1 MRGME
6 FTFPYQTLQLNEEQA
21 AAVQRP
27 AHAHQRIVAA
37 AGSGK
42 TTTLAAR
49 IAWLI
54 LNCDILPETV
64 VLMTF
69 SRNAAKQMVG
79 RIEELIG
86 KTAIW
91 AGTFHSLAKHL
102 LVQYQKGLQNKLFF
116 VDELIGLGIRWL
128 DTAAGQAWI
137 SKLTHVVVDEFQD
150 INQGQWDMISRMIS
164 KGARL
169 IVVGDDAQNIYTW
182 RGSNVRFILELG
194 DHLKGLADD
203 QLRTNYRSSECIIQA
218 ANAVM
223 RFIPTLSWKQ
233 AMRGSGAYG
242 GQRPEVRF
250 FWRMKDETRW
260 IIQTIQEIWS
270 GSDQAPTIAIL
281 SRTNMDLYRTE
292 EELLTNGIA
301 YRMDENHLPSHQA
314 PRGQRVVDLVTL
326 HASKGLEWDVVFLM
340 HCNDEIFPASK
351 QKEDIVCERRLFYVA
366 LTRARKHLFMSYNKK
381 ERDLCRF
388 VREIPSKYLLY
399 HGLARYCLS
408 DLELLGGKPSFESL
422 ISRLDGDDFLTFRKD
437 GYLGWLDSSNLEV
450 STLFRPGEAW
460 TLPKWITR
468 NDVGRDFL
476 RFLRCWILRLFSQK
490 GGDEAIF
497 RDAPAERALFT
508 LRIYAED
515 FPFWEKWKDEVTEMT
530 YFWFSGEEQ
539 QRTLPPVEYSKVLRW
554 SQKKGLTWS
563 SLDCLTATSL
573 LSKIRAQLR
582 PLRNVEYNLH
592 EFTLGFARFVV
603 PTEWR
608 AEVLRSWRTVLNLK
622 KPVSSVLEDIW
633 RVASL
638 RSVSEGRNAP
648 LYRVKESIQHLK
660 DLELGEYLETLEEA
674 IHAWISESEEL
685 QIGLEIETDAILPEQ
700 IDFFWGRTFWK
711 IAEDPKQAEQESPD
725 TLRLLL
731 LALVAGVAQK
741 NGIAVDYVGL
751 VFPLTGKLMRIRL
764 PFNWKADTQTILKRC
779 LAK

>member
-1 MRGME
+1 ME
-6 FTFPYQTLQLNEEQA
+6 FTFPYQTLTLNEEQA
-21 AAVQRP
+21 TAVKRP
-27 AHAHQRIVAA
+27 FHVHQRIVAS

-49 IAWLI
+49 ISWLI
-54 LNCDILPETV
+54 LNCDIRPETI

-86 KTAIW
+86 KTNLW

-102 LVQYQKGLQNKLFF
+102 LHLHEKTIENKLFF
-116 VDELIGLGIRWL
+116 VDELIGLGIKWF
-128 DTAAGQAWI
+128 DSPQGKTWI
-137 SKLTHVVVDEFQD
+137 SKITHVVVDEFQD

-182 RGSNVRFILELG
+182 RGSNVRFMLELG
-194 DHLKGLADD
+194 DQLKGLADD
-203 QLRTNYRSSECIIQA
+203 QLRTNYRSSESIIQV
-218 ANAVM
+218 ANSVM
-223 RFIPTLSWKQ
+223 RFIPTLPWKQ
-233 AMRGSGAYG
+233 AMRGAGVLK

-250 FWRMKDETRW
+250 FWRMKDETHW
-260 IIQTIQEIWS
+260 MIQTIQDIWKMS
-270 GSDQAPTIAIL
+270 QKKYTIAIL

-292 EELLTNGIA
+292 EELLTNGIP
-301 YRMDENHLPSHQA
+301 YRMDENHLPCHQS
-314 PRGQRVVDLVTL
+314 PKGDEVVDLVTL

-340 HCNDEIFPASK
+340 HCNDEIFPSSK
-351 QKEDIVCERRLFYVA
+351 KKEDIVCERRLFYVA
-366 LTRARKHLFMSYNKK
+366 LTRARKHLFLSYNKK

-422 ISRLDGDDFLTFRKD
+422 ISRLDGDDFYNLRED
-437 GYLGWLDSSNLEV
+437 GYLKWLDSSNLERN
-450 STLFRPGEAW
+450 SLFRPGETW
-460 TLPKWITR
+460 MLPKWIGRT
-468 NDVGRDFL
+468 DVGRDFL
-476 RFLRCWILRLFSQK
+476 RFLRCWILRLLSQK
-490 GGDEAIF
+490 GGEDTIF

-515 FPFWEKWKDEVTEMT
+515 LPFWETWKDEITEMA
-530 YFWFSGEEQ
+530 YFWFSSEEQ
-539 QRTLPPVEYSKVLRW
+539 KKMLLPVEYSKVQSWIL
-554 SQKKGLTWS
+554 KKGIEWS
-563 SLDCLTATSL
+563 ASDCLTATSL

-608 AEVLRSWRTVLNLK
+608 ATVLRSWRTVLDRK
-622 KPVSSVLEDIW
+622 KPINSVMEDIW

-638 RSVSEGRNAP
+638 RSVAEGRNAP
-648 LYRVKESIQHLK
+648 LYRVKESIQHLG
-660 DLELGEYLETLEEA
+660 DLELGEYLENLEESMD
-674 IHAWISESEEL
+674 AWISESDEI
-685 QIGLEIETDAILPEQ
+685 QIGLEIETDSILPEQ
-700 IDFFWGRTFWK
+700 VDFFFEKTFWK
-711 IAEDPKQAEQESPD
+711 IGEDPKQAEQDIPD
-725 TLRLLL
+725 TFRLLL
-731 LALVAGVAQK
+731 LALVAGVAQE
-741 NGIAVDYVGL
+741 NGIRVEYVGFL
-751 VFPLTGKLMRIRL
+751 FPLTGKYMRIRL
-764 PFNWKADTQTILKRC
+764 PYNWKTDTQTILKRC